1 MLPIRLVV
9 VDGVVCAEL
18 PPPVGGGHHGDAPH
32 EQHTPGRGP
41 ASVAISLL
49 PQGVGLLP
57 TASSKSDTRF
67 PLRAA
72 AKTTPTCDEAS
83 L

>member
-1 MLPIRLVV
+1 MFGQAQVEGGCSAPFICQQF
-9 VDGVVCAEL
+9 GG
-18 PPPVGGGHHGDAPH
+18 PPTVSAPH
-32 EQHTPGRGP
+32 EEHALGRGP

-49 PQGVGLLP
+49 PQGVRLLP